1 MDRGPFRELEAA
13 SVFVRLVGYDGEMA
27 DAFRADLRRDLLH
40 RQCAFG
46 RLAPRH
52 RDRVIVGALVG
63 HVAAGGDGK
72 ADRQRARMR
81 IGAVTQ
87 VLEEVVA
94 RRKWRLPNPLR
105 ALATHGGETCRLP
118 VHPDRHQVAAD
129 TRAGNGALR
138 NTRRGVVRA
147 TGAEIGNTL
156 CQILRVGE
164 HSLELPQ
171 PCNMGSNL
179 FRMSDDAK
187 DALTDRDRNF
197 VRIKRALHRE
207 QRLAVLVLLADDD
220 RVIGRAVEVFAQLH
234 FQQRAFLFNHD
245 HRLQAAYKLGH
256 VLVVERPGTCDLEE
270 AKAQLSGTRFIDAE
284 IIKGLAHIEIA
295 CAYGDDA
302 KFGAAATRVDDAVEA
317 VLLDEGSGSLALVVV
332 EPFFLTKLVQFV
344 ADMEAT
350 WRQLDLR
357 QADPD
362 AVESHVNRGG
372 GFDII
377 LHAFQCGP
385 GAGKTRQRVAV
396 NAIVDQFL
404 HTGRVK
410 DRDHR
415 VNERELAGVGD

>member
-1 MDRGPFRELEAA
+1 ITAAFAHQLVDDDAAVRIRERTALAAAALFGGTGLIVDQNRNALNLAQTALHLVQIFTVMDRGTFRELEAA

-52 RDRVIVGALVG
+52 RDRVIVEDLVG
-63 HVAAGGDGK
+63 HVDAGGDGK

-171 PCNMGSNL
+171 
-179 FRMSDDAK
+179 
-187 DALTDRDRNF
+187 
-197 VRIKRALHRE
+197 
-207 QRLAVLVLLADDD
+207 
-220 RVIGRAVEVFAQLH
+220 
-234 FQQRAFLFNHD
+234 
-245 HRLQAAYKLGH
+245 
-256 VLVVERPGTCDLEE
+256 
-270 AKAQLSGTRFIDAE
+270 
-284 IIKGLAHIEIA
+284 
-295 CAYGDDA
+295 
-302 KFGAAATRVDDAVEA
+302 
-317 VLLDEGSGSLALVVV
+317 
-332 EPFFLTKLVQFV
+332 
-344 ADMEAT
+344 
-350 WRQLDLR
+350 
-357 QADPD
+357 
-362 AVESHVNRGG
+362 
-372 GFDII
+372 
-377 LHAFQCGP
+377 
-385 GAGKTRQRVAV
+385 
-396 NAIVDQFL
+396 
-404 HTGRVK
+404 
-410 DRDHR
+410 
-415 VNERELAGVGD
+415 